1 MKKFTTLTTNDD
13 VKKAVKKA
21 AHMLDL
27 AAAEKEVL
35 AAHEAS
41 MQDVKKSYRAALDA
55 YMQAK
60 KSGQGWEEAKEDV
73 KNIEESSN
81 ALDKE
86 ARYSKY
92 LIEGYKHVARLHY
105 SIAAVELVNLN
116 AQYLNGAN
124 AGYKQVKRVTMAI
137 EEELGGTPVEANGRT
152 YIESPANVSIYNG
165 SFGDFV
171 ALYVSLRH
179 ESYDS
184 GYRFNLYDNSS
195 RDTVTISI
203 DNIEQNEH
211 VATVSDVKAAAKK
224 MLTLKQ
230 KLHAERDTYQARIK
244 KLYEPCSMFADAR
257 DAYYRAYNAQY

>member
-1 MKKFTTLTTNDD
+1 MKKFTTLETNDD
-13 VKKAVKKA
+13 VKRAVKQG
-21 AHMLDL
+21 AHMLEL

-60 KSGQGWEEAKEDV
+60 KSGQGWEEAQEDV
-73 KNIEESSN
+73 KNLEDSVN

-137 EEELGGTPVEANGRT
+137 EEELGGTPVEVNGRT
-152 YIESPANVSIYNG
+152 YIEGPANVSIYNG
-165 SFGDFV
+165 SLGDFV
-171 ALYVSLRH
+171 ELYVSLRH

-184 GYRFNLYDNSS
+184 GYRFGLYDRSS

-211 VATVSDVKAAAKK
+211 VATVSEVKAAAKK
-224 MLTLKQ
+224 MLTLQQ
-230 KLHAERDTYQARIK
+230 KLRDERDAYQARIK
-244 KLYEPCSMFADAR
+244 KLYEPFSIFSDAR
-257 DAYYRAYNAQY
+257 EAYNRAYSARY